1 MPKKP
6 VFCPYCK
13 NDASLVTGREIYPHR
28 QDLFSRRFW
37 ACMPCKAWVGC
48 HEGSKGHKPLGRLA
62 NAELR
67 ILKQQAHAVFDP
79 KWKHSRSIS
88 RKDAYAILADKL
100 GIPVKQCHIGYF
112 DEETCRKVIQICNEE
127 DFRG

>member
-1 MPKKP
+1 MAKKKT
-6 VFCPYCK
+6 FCPYCK
-13 NDASLVTGREIYPHR
+13 NDAALVTGREVYPHR
-28 QDLFSRRFW
+28 SDLHGRMFW
-37 ACMPCKAWVGC
+37 MCSPCKAWVGC
-48 HEGSKGHKPLGRLA
+48 HVGSKGHKPLGRLA

-79 KWKHSRSIS
+79 IWKHSRSIS

-100 GIPVKQCHIGYF
+100 GIPVKECHIGYF
-112 DEETCRKVIQICNEE
+112 DEERCRKVIQICKEE